1 MFQKTKKKERVM
13 KIFRAEQSRTSF
25 TLIELLI
32 VISIIAVLTAMLL
45 PALRKARESAQ
56 GIACLNHFSS
66 LGKAATFYSDDYS
79 DYILSVY
86 AAGGSYSGVNWT
98 NEAWYVSRTLR
109 DYLQMRDSAPIG
121 GASGQN
127 KNKLYCPS
135 APAPI
140 GSAGTYTASYTIG
153 INNLIRYCSTTYPNG
168 IKRAF
173 LRQPSRGFYFGD
185 NSAFEGGGVYIHPD
199 PTLKDRPGFR
209 HANACNALFFDGHA
223 SRVSSG
229 KFPLKSMNAQAEN
242 TSFWK
247 NWAPKDWNAEAE
259 KIFAH

>member
-1 MFQKTKKKERVM
+1 MM
-13 KIFRAEQSRTSF
+13 EQLRNSRWVYILLSLVLAIVF
-25 TLIELLI
+25 WMYVRIEVDPEDSTTIHNVPVELTGTN
-32 VISIIAVLTAMLL
+32 VLTGQGLTVTGISAETVD
-45 PALRKARESAQ
+45 LRVSA
-56 GIACLNHFSS
+56 
-66 LGKAATFYSDDYS
+66 TV
-79 DYILSVY
+79 SV
-86 AAGGSYSGVNWT
+86 
-98 NEAWYVSRTLR
+98 
-109 DYLQMRDSAPIG
+109 
-121 GASGQN
+121 
-127 KNKLYCPS
+127 
-135 APAPI
+135 
-140 GSAGTYTASYTIG
+140 

>member
-86 AAGGSYSGVNWT
+86 
-98 NEAWYVSRTLR
+98 
-109 DYLQMRDSAPIG
+109 SAPIG

-135 APAPI
+135 APVPI